1 MLVDPVF
8 LLDPTIPGGHW
19 KAGEI
24 IRGLGDCGV
33 QGQSP
38 WWVVKGAKP
47 PETQASVDRDCP
59 TCLQRHLSNIL

>member
-1 MLVDPVF
+1 MFVDSVSSRP
-8 LLDPTIPGGHW
+8 DDPGGHW

-24 IRGLGDCGV
+24 IRGSGGRKSPSGV

-47 PETQASVDRDCP
+47 PKQGLGQSPKKLNRC
-59 TCLQRHLSNIL
+59 